1 MGITKD
7 QLTSAVTKVKAYV
20 DKEVASVEV
29 KETTY
34 TDEEVNNAID
44 AALAASAASGT
55 E

>member
-7 QLTSAVTKVKAYV
+7 QLVSAVTKVKKYV
-20 DKEVASVEV
+20 DGEVKKVDV

-44 AALAASAASGT
+44 AALAASDG

>member
-34 TDEEVNNAID
+34 TDEEVNTAID
-44 AALAASAASGT
+44 TVLGT
-55 E
+55 TE